1 MYELSRVRLYSV
13 GPEPARYQDVTL
25 DFSDI
30 GRPVRFQADTLLEPH
45 QPHRRPSPASVLFLE
60 NGGGKSV
67 LLKLIFSVMLPKRR
81 QIVGTTSTRVL
92 ENFVLAGDVAHVV
105 LEWMHAETGRLLLT
119 GKVSEWRNN
128 TVSGDPENLATFW
141 YCLRPTEAVRLDT
154 LPFAADRRLVSRV
167 AFRQRLAEKFAS
179 DPRLEFFAS
188 RQPGEWTRQL
198 DQLGLDPELFRYQR
212 EMNADEG
219 EAAGTFTFA
228 TDEAFVEFLLRAVV
242 AEEDP
247 GEIADLVAQHS
258 RDLAQRDGL
267 LLECE
272 FVAGALDRLVPL
284 ADAHKAARATEVTAV
299 GAQAAID
306 RFAQSVAARSRAEQE
321 LLAVREQYARETA
334 EALAAARTDAEH
346 RQAAVKE
353 LKRLALVLQLSTA
366 RATEAVAK
374 QDHEDADALAESW
387 RETEKAAELRAA
399 DAAAAE
405 TAALVED
412 AEESARPILDAKKAA
427 AAQLARGLLQVA
439 NKAADAAKEAGR
451 LATDC
456 TAGAAAA
463 EDALVRETQEAARL
477 DAGAAV
483 AAKRIGEID
492 MMLSDA
498 AASGL
503 LPAGPSAAAAALA
516 TEAATEVGRRLTA
529 AEEKAAEFDEER
541 VAAVRVENDA
551 ATAVVQA
558 NEARLRAMEAYEAA
572 AARAAELAGRPRLAE
587 LIDSEEVRLATDA
600 EPLAER
606 LAAAVA
612 QAESARARLQA
623 EATADERIRTAL
635 EADGLLPPPAEV
647 TAACEALNDAG
658 IVAWSGWDHLTQI
671 DNLERRRELLRGAP
685 QLVSGVVLNDPAQL
699 ADAGAVLASREIYP
713 VFFVGIGTTEAL
725 HQAEP
730 AGAEAFVPLNPALY
744 DQEAA
749 EAARAAVER
758 RDEER
763 REQLA
768 TIARSLVVDQELIR
782 DLRDWRRDFPP
793 GRLTEMEEHCADLT
807 AGLEQAESAHILAA
821 EATRDVTDRRTAVR
835 DSLPGLRAELLAAE
849 QRDRDLQA
857 LARHEAERRTLDESR
872 RQALADAATHARLAT
887 AARELAQTRREEA
900 TGHQRH
906 ADGQSDVAV
915 RARRE
920 LAQVPGGGDVS
931 PDAPVPAEPVEVL
944 RARFIAA
951 SDAYTRGEVGAEL
964 RVRLDQ
970 AEREQARARSR
981 FEELTP
987 AVRQRALELLDTPEG
1002 ADFGSRSAARR
1013 RSTDRVVRASENLRT
1028 AVAATAAIN
1037 ARLSEL
1043 TEQRALP
1050 ADFIAPADEDNAAAL
1065 LNAAERAAARADRR
1079 HAELGEVAEKAGA
1092 ELEAARGIARGFAD
1106 LAEDLD
1112 VSAGES
1118 ASAFSDDLDTAR
1130 ARKRSLRTALNAA
1143 NDSAATERA
1152 RLTRTTEALRRHA
1165 VDSRFRLLQSTIRQ
1179 QMSAL
1184 DSASLAG
1191 HADEWITALRPRLR
1205 SLTDELT
1212 SIDRHR
1218 DMINVRLHG
1227 MVGAAFRT
1235 LRNAQRLSRLPEGL
1249 DGWSGQEFLRVAYQP
1264 LEEAALLEA
1273 IGEVVDEVVDGG
1285 GVDGMT
1291 LLLRCVR
1298 RAVPRGF
1305 RVDVLKPDSAL
1316 RPERQR
1322 VSEIKDV
1329 FSGGQQLTAAI
1340 ILYCTMAALRAN
1352 NRGRIGN
1359 RHSGV
1364 LFLDNPIGRASAGY
1378 LLELQRSV
1386 AATLGVQLIYTTGLF
1401 DANALSAFPLIIR
1414 LRNDSDLRAGRKYLA
1429 VDHVFRKRLDELGPE
1444 DAGGELTAIRT
1455 FVRAEH

>member
-13 GPEPARYQDVTL
+13 GPEPARYQDITL
-25 DFSDI
+25 DFSDV

-167 AFRQRLAEKFAS
+167 AFRQRLTEKFAS

-247 GEIADLVAQHS
+247 REIADLVAQHS
-258 RDLAQRDGL
+258 RDLARRDGL
-267 LLECE
+267 LLESE

-284 ADAHKAARATEVTAV
+284 AEAHKAARTAAATAV

-306 RFAQSVAARSRAEQE
+306 LFAQSVAARSRAERE
-321 LLAVREQYARETA
+321 LLAVREGFARETA
-334 EALAAARTDAEH
+334 ETLAAARTDAER

-353 LKRLALVLQLSTA
+353 LKRRALVLQLSTA

-387 RETEKAAELRAA
+387 REIEKAAELRAA

-405 TAALVED
+405 TAALVRD
-412 AEESARPILDAKKAA
+412 AEESARPVLDAKKAA

-439 NKAADAAKEAGR
+439 GEAADAAKKAGE
-451 LATDC
+451 LATGC
-456 TAGAAAA
+456 TAAAAAA
-463 EDALVRETQEAARL
+463 EDALVRETQEAAGL
-477 DAGAAV
+477 DAMAA
-483 AAKRIGEID
+483 AATKRIGEID
-492 MMLSDA
+492 AMLSDA
-498 AASGL
+498 VASGL
-503 LPAGPSAAAAALA
+503 LPAGSSAAAAELA
-516 TEAATEVGRRLTA
+516 AEAAAEAGRRLTV
-529 AEEKAAEFDEER
+529 AEEKALEFDEER
-541 VAAVRVENDA
+541 VVAVRAENDA
-551 ATAVVQA
+551 ATAVVRA
-558 NEARLRAMEAYEAA
+558 NEAHRQAMEAYEVAV
-572 AARAAELAGRPRLAE
+572 ARTAELAGRPRLAE
-587 LIDSEEVRLATDA
+587 LIDSEEVRLETDA

-606 LAAAVA
+606 LAVAIA
-612 QAESARARLQA
+612 QAESTRAQLQA
-623 EATADERIRTAL
+623 EAAADERIRTAL
-635 EADGLLPPPAEV
+635 EADGLLPPPVEV

-658 IVAWSGWDHLTQI
+658 IAAWSGWDHLTQI
-671 DNLERRRELLRGAP
+671 DNLERRRELLHAAP
-685 QLVSGVVLNDPAQL
+685 QLVSGVVLNDPDQL
-699 ADAGAVLASREIYP
+699 ADAGTVLASREIYP
-713 VFFVGIGTTEAL
+713 VFFVGIGTTDAL
-725 HQAEP
+725 HQANP
-730 AGAEAFVPLNPALY
+730 AGAETFVPLNPALY
-744 DQEAA
+744 DEEAA

-763 REQLA
+763 HEQLT

-782 DLRDWRRDFPP
+782 DLHGWRRDFPP
-793 GRLTEMEEHCADLT
+793 GRFTEMEEHCADLT
-807 AGLEQAESAHILAA
+807 AGLEQAESAYILAA
-821 EATRDVTDRRTAVR
+821 EATRDATDRRIAVR
-835 DSLPGLRAELLAAE
+835 DSLPGLRAELLTAE

-857 LARHEAERRTLDESR
+857 LARHEAERRMLDESR
-872 RQALADAATHARLAT
+872 RHLLADAETHARLAAT
-887 AARELAQTRREEA
+887 ARELAQSQREEA

-906 ADGQSDVAV
+906 ADGLSDVAA

-920 LAQVPGGGDVS
+920 LAQVPGGGDIS
-931 PDAPVPAEPVEVL
+931 PDAHVPAEPVEVL
-944 RARFIAA
+944 RARFTAA
-951 SDAYTRGEVGAEL
+951 SDAYTRAEVGADL
-964 RVRLDQ
+964 RARLDQ
-970 AEREQARARSR
+970 AEREQAQARSR

-987 AVRQRALELLDTPEG
+987 SVRQRALELLDTPEG

-1013 RSTDRVVRASENLRT
+1013 RTIDRAARANENLRT
-1028 AVAATAAIN
+1028 AAATVAAIKAL
-1037 ARLSEL
+1037 LSESV
-1043 TEQRALP
+1043 EQRALP
-1050 ADFIAPADEDNAAAL
+1050 ADFIDPADEDHAAAL
-1065 LNAAERAAARADRR
+1065 INAAERAAAGADRR
-1079 HAELGEVAEKAGA
+1079 LAELGEVAEKASN
-1092 ELEAARGIARGFAD
+1092 ELEAAKGTARGFAD

-1112 VSAGES
+1112 VSDSDS
-1118 ASAFSDDLDTAR
+1118 ASAFPDDLDTAR
-1130 ARKRSLRTALNAA
+1130 ERKRSLRTALNAA
-1143 NDSAATERA
+1143 NDSAATERG

-1165 VDSRFRLLQSTIRQ
+1165 ADPRYRLLQSTIRQ
-1179 QMSAL
+1179 QVSTL
-1184 DSASLAG
+1184 DGESLAAY
-1191 HADEWITALRPRLR
+1191 ADEWITALRPRLR

-1212 SIDRHR
+1212 GIDRHR
-1218 DMINVRLHG
+1218 NMINVRLHG

-1235 LRNAQRLSRLPEGL
+1235 LRNAQRLSRLPQGL
-1249 DGWSGQEFLRVAYQP
+1249 DGWSGQEFLRVAFQP
-1264 LEEAALLEA
+1264 LEEAALLDA
-1273 IGEVVDEVVDGG
+1273 IGKVVDEVVDGG
-1285 GVDGMT
+1285 GVDGMA

-1305 RVDVLKPDSAL
+1305 RVDVLKPDSTL
-1316 RPERQR
+1316 RAERQR

-1352 NRGRIGN
+1352 NRGRIAN

-1378 LLELQRSV
+1378 LLDLQRSV

-1455 FVRAEH
+1455 FTRAED